1 MTMPQTPLAMWAEV
15 PFSSDAEMIEAMSN
29 PLYKISGLSGSAG
42 FVAAVEAKIA
52 ISDGIGTGSVN
63 IGRVAQR
70 VVMGGIGDEGPSLE
84 QQGESFGPG
93 EGVSKLAKGPLP
105 AWTYP
110 TGPNTPTE

>member
-1 MTMPQTPLAMWAEV
+1 MTMPQTPLELWAEV
-15 PFSSDAEMIEAMSN
+15 PFSSSGEMIEAMGN
-29 PLYKISGLSGSAG
+29 PLYKNSGMPGSAA

-105 AWTYP
+105 AYTYP
-110 TGPNTPTE
+110 TGPNKPE

>member
-1 MTMPQTPLAMWAEV
+1 MTMPQTPLAVWAEV

-29 PLYKISGLSGSAG
+29 PLYKNSGLSGSAA

-63 IGRVAQR
+63 IGRVASR
-70 VVMGGIGDEGPSLE
+70 VVMGAIGDGSPSLE

-105 AWTYP
+105 AYTYP
-110 TGPNTPTE
+110 TGPNKPE